1 MSWIFGS
8 IDFEAYGVYVSKS
21 EGVLNMPTLVT
32 EGTNWLD
39 ADGLQYWQ
47 GSGDMRYNDRTISL
61 KCFIAAAPTETDGG
75 YEVFL
80 AKVQAFFDAILN
92 EGWADFVTPYGT
104 IETCRIKDGVTVTR
118 EKSYLYDEQI
128 GTFDLNIHVKEDINY
143 QYYNVI
149 DWKTFLTKYT
159 IRTDNLVVNRML
171 QGESY
176 ATCSFEVKDKPTF
189 HIWDYVMINTNGVR
203 AEPYYFLHEPD
214 IKKISTNKYAVTVR
228 LDHGSILLKQA
239 TFLNSNY
246 EADFYM
252 YANLDEILDLIID
265 GGNRFVGLTKFT
277 KGEIAPTNNKLHKF
291 TCENCYDLLKRLAS
305 EYELEYDIRW
315 PASGSTYIIDI
326 KQKIGRDTAIT
337 LEYGKNNA
345 MYEISRGTPNRN
357 ELVTCLYAYGSN
369 KNLPMDYRGGK
380 DRLEFDGNPLKL
392 NDDDNMP
399 IELSKTWDDIFPRR
413 QAKVGG
419 YYYKAKVD
427 LTNKEKQNF
436 PNGIFRI
443 EDKSINF
450 RLDLDSDNGGVLQG
464 GTTPKVSMLDGP
476 CAGLTFDIK
485 LYDHENFWI
494 YLIQYED
501 EAGNKYPNPTHPI
514 VAGNLYTL
522 TDIVLPK
529 VYRDEAELELKAAAT
544 AFIQEYSVLKY
555 PYTAILHPKYTDAL
569 SSKPEVGD
577 RVTVID
583 GDLGLN
589 EYRRIAE
596 LKYEAGKRIY
606 TLHLSEHRQLTYRD
620 RVKVLLDEFKRT
632 QSATDQANAQTMR
645 TNQETTKELKNRLFD
660 PVDELLDADKIVRN
674 ESIDPRMLAFD
685 AGVPQWYLQGCIVYT
700 PWMNETDR
708 VYVSQ
713 GKIIVSNWPDN
724 VLTRYKISLDRPNYL
739 PIREWNMAAI
749 DFTLP
754 TADVYYLHAKLP
766 LEAGATNGTFHFE
779 TLHREVKY
787 FIEDNYLY
795 YRMGTIYV
803 SGSPRLA
810 EMLWGNVGYLPE
822 APVDGRL
829 YLRKDKT
836 WVTLDLKALAK
847 THIYGS
853 SEVVATLRVQGGM
866 AVEINGSSEV
876 TGFIKDINA
885 LISTIS
891 GSSEVVAALHSATA
905 VKVEVIIN
913 GGSVVVGTLIPKYGG
928 GIAEVITDLSVT
940 GDGTADAPITL
951 VNDEES
957 PGTSKYYGT
966 DSGGTKGFHDL
977 PAGGGGGGFS
987 IVDETTG
994 SFTAS
999 ATHKGNY
1006 TRVNYAS
1013 GVNVTMPADTFSPGD
1028 VFCFE
1033 HTGNGAVTIVADSGV
1048 TCNGYDGLT
1057 SYGQYAVLTVV
1068 CVASNVFTVIAG
1080 TGF

>member
-1 MSWIFGS
+1 
-8 IDFEAYGVYVSKS
+8 
-21 EGVLNMPTLVT
+21 
-32 EGTNWLD
+32 
-39 ADGLQYWQ
+39 
-47 GSGDMRYNDRTISL
+47 
-61 KCFIAAAPTETDGG
+61 
-75 YEVFL
+75 
-80 AKVQAFFDAILN
+80 
-92 EGWADFVTPYGT
+92 
-104 IETCRIKDGVTVTR
+104 
-118 EKSYLYDEQI
+118 
-128 GTFDLNIHVKEDINY
+128 
-143 QYYNVI
+143 
-149 DWKTFLTKYT
+149 
-159 IRTDNLVVNRML
+159 
-171 QGESY
+171 
-176 ATCSFEVKDKPTF
+176 
-189 HIWDYVMINTNGVR
+189 
-203 AEPYYFLHEPD
+203 
-214 IKKISTNKYAVTVR
+214 
-228 LDHGSILLKQA
+228 
-239 TFLNSNY
+239 
-246 EADFYM
+246 
-252 YANLDEILDLIID
+252 
-265 GGNRFVGLTKFT
+265 
-277 KGEIAPTNNKLHKF
+277 
-291 TCENCYDLLKRLAS
+291 
-305 EYELEYDIRW
+305 
-315 PASGSTYIIDI
+315 
-326 KQKIGRDTAIT
+326 
-337 LEYGKNNA
+337 
-345 MYEISRGTPNRN
+345 
-357 ELVTCLYAYGSN
+357 
-369 KNLPMDYRGGK
+369 
-380 DRLEFDGNPLKL
+380 
-392 NDDDNMP
+392 
-399 IELSKTWDDIFPRR
+399 
-413 QAKVGG
+413 
-419 YYYKAKVD
+419 
-427 LTNKEKQNF
+427 
-436 PNGIFRI
+436 
-443 EDKSINF
+443 
-450 RLDLDSDNGGVLQG
+450 
-464 GTTPKVSMLDGP
+464 
-476 CAGLTFDIK
+476 
-485 LYDHENFWI
+485 
-494 YLIQYED
+494 
-501 EAGNKYPNPTHPI
+501 
-514 VAGNLYTL
+514 
-522 TDIVLPK
+522 
-529 VYRDEAELELKAAAT
+529 
-544 AFIQEYSVLKY
+544 
-555 PYTAILHPKYTDAL
+555 
-569 SSKPEVGD
+569 
-577 RVTVID
+577 
-583 GDLGLN
+583 
-589 EYRRIAE
+589 
-596 LKYEAGKRIY
+596 
-606 TLHLSEHRQLTYRD
+606 
-620 RVKVLLDEFKRT
+620 
-632 QSATDQANAQTMR
+632 MR